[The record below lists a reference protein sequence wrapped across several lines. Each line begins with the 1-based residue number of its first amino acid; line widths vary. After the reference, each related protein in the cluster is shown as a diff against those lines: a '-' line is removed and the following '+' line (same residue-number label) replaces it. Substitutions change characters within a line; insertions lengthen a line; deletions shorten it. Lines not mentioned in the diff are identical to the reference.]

1 MLTRRFLLA
10 TAGSTAALTAAGA
23 AAYGYA
29 TQIEPHWVQTVH
41 RPLPVR
47 ALPPDLEAKTLVQLS
62 DIHVGPK
69 VDDGYVLSVFNHV
82 RSLDPDIVVIT
93 GDFISHY
100 RGIVDQAARV
110 YPNLPKG
117 RIATLGIFGNHDYG
131 RRSQNPVLAG
141 VLHDIFDHAGLT
153 ILQNR
158 SIDIEGLRIIGL
170 DDQWGPYFDPAPIMA
185 TVRAGEPVIV
195 LSHNPDTVDLP
206 IWGNFDGWILAG
218 HTHGGQCKPPFL
230 PPPLLPVH
238 NKRYVA
244 GAYEL
249 TGNRSLYINR
259 GIGHLLKARFNARPE
274 VTVFSL
280 TNAA

>member
-1 MLTRRFLLA
+1 MLTRRFFLA

-62 DIHVGPK
+62 DIHVGHR
-69 VDDGYVLSVFNHV
+69 VDDGYVLSVFDHV

-93 GDFISHY
+93 GDFVSHY

-117 RIATLGIFGNHDYG
+117 RFATLGIFGNHDYG
-131 RRSQNPVLAG
+131 KRSQNPVLAG
-141 VLHDIFDHAGLT
+141 VLQDIFDHAGLT

-170 DDQWGPYFDPAPIMA
+170 DDRWGPYFDPAPIMA

-206 IWGNFDGWILAG
+206 IWGEFDGWILAG

-249 TGNRSLYINR
+249 AGNRSLYINR
-259 GIGHLLKARFNARPE
+259 GVGHLLKARFNARPE

-280 TNAA
+280 TRAA